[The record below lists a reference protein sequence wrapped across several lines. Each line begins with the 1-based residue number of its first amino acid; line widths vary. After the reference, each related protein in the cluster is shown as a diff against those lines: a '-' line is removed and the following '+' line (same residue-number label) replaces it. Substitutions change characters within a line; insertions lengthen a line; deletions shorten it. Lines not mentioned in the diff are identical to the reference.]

1 MTTPEAHGPEGE
13 MDTSPPT
20 PTDPEA
26 GRVPPGHTGH
36 PRVDDVVAMLDAAAY
51 LPPADQVAP
60 LTEAHRTLRETL
72 DSIGDG

>member
-1 MTTPEAHGPEGE
+1 MTTPEAHGPDGE
-13 MDTSPPT
+13 MDTPPT
-20 PTDPEA
+20 LTDPE
-26 GRVPPGHTGH
+26 RVPPGQTGH
-36 PRVDDVVAMLDAAAY
+36 PRVDDVVAMLDAAAD

>member
-1 MTTPEAHGPEGE
+1 MTTPEAHGPVGE
-13 MDTSPPT
+13 MDTSPT
-20 PTDPEA
+20 PTDP
-26 GRVPPGHTGH
+26 GRVPPGQTGH
-36 PRVDDVVAMLDAAAY
+36 PRVDDVVAMLDAAAD

>member
-1 MTTPEAHGPEGE
+1 
-13 MDTSPPT
+13 
-20 PTDPEA
+20 
-26 GRVPPGHTGH
+26 
-36 PRVDDVVAMLDAAAY
+36 MLDAAAD

>member
-1 MTTPEAHGPEGE
+1 MTTPEAHGPGGE

-20 PTDPEA
+20 PTDP
-26 GRVPPGHTGH
+26 GRVSSGQTGH
-36 PRVDDVVAMLDAAAY
+36 PRVDEVVAMLDAAAD